1 MMAEQTDRAAEP
13 DEEREY
19 RLHEQ
24 VGFIL
29 RQVSQRHASI
39 FSSLMV
45 HDLTPTQFAAVA
57 TLYERETV
65 SQNQLGRLTAM
76 DAATIKGVVDRLA
89 KRGITQLDPDPHDRR
104 RLLVTLTDEG
114 KRIAAEAIP
123 RAHEITQQTLSP
135 LAEEEQKLFLSLLK
149 RMR

>member
-1 MMAEQTDRAAEP
+1 MTAEQAERVMEQG
-13 DEEREY
+13 EEPEY

-45 HDLTPTQFAAVA
+45 HDLTPTQFAAIA
-57 TLYERETV
+57 TLHERETV

-89 KRGITQLDPDPHDRR
+89 KRGITQLEPDPHDRR

-123 RAHEITQQTLSP
+123 KARQITEQTLSP
-135 LAEEEQKLFLSLLK
+135 LSGEEQAQLLALLR

>member
-1 MMAEQTDRAAEP
+1 MTTEQAERVMEQG
-13 DEEREY
+13 EEREY

-45 HDLTPTQFAAVA
+45 HDLTPTQFAAMA
-57 TLYERETV
+57 ILYERRSV

-89 KRGITQLDPDPHDRR
+89 KRGITQLEPDPHDRR

-123 RAHEITQQTLSP
+123 KARLITEQTLSP
-135 LAEEEQKLFLSLLK
+135 LSGEEQAQLLALLG